1 MKTILLLFVGCLIVS
16 TTNAQDF
23 LQETKYWVFFKDKVD
38 TAGKTA
44 RVEADYLTT
53 AALERRAKRGMVVYA
68 DRDIP
73 LSNRYLEAVRA
84 LNVEPLVQS
93 RWLNAISVMLTADE
107 AQAMLDQPFVTSI
120 RPVGQLQPL
129 VEATAD
135 VSVRAVPG
143 TDIRQS
149 FRLDYGASLGQLEV
163 VNAVPPLEAGLSGA
177 GVKLGIIDTGMS
189 GREATHPSTSTLVAE
204 ERFIASQDFT
214 DQSGD
219 GSTHGHSVLSVAAGY
234 DPGQLIGP
242 AYGADI
248 YHARTE
254 YTPSETNQEE
264 DNFVEG
270 IEWMETQGV
279 DLVNISLGYYEFDAG
294 ETSYSIAD
302 LDGDTGITT
311 IAADMAVEM
320 GMIVVSSA
328 GNEGCASPTACWFYI
343 TTPADGDNVITVG
356 AVNASGNFANFSS
369 RGPTADGRIKPDV
382 MAQGAS
388 VYVASSG
395 PYSFSNG
402 TSFSSPMVAGIVALM
417 LEANPDVTPAQV
429 ADILRSTADRSENPD
444 NEFGW
449 GIVDA
454 EAAVQMAS
462 DLVATSTEDE
472 VVRESIVL
480 DAAYPNPFVDRT
492 TLLMNNNGQ
501 AVAAQLTI
509 YNLLGQEVYTA
520 YDGVLSN
527 GRHRIEVDLS
537 GQAPGLYF
545 YRLKAGNITRSGSLA
560 RL

>member
-1 MKTILLLFVGCLIVS
+1 MKTILLLLVGCLILS
-16 TTNAQDF
+16 TANAQDVP
-23 LQETKYWVFFKDKVD
+23 QETKYWVFFKDKVD
-38 TAGKTA
+38 GAGKVA
-44 RVEADYLTT
+44 RVEADHLTT
-53 AALERRAKRGMVVYA
+53 AALDRRAKRGMAVYA

-73 LSNRYLEAVRA
+73 LSSSYLDAVRS

-107 AQAMLDQPFVTSI
+107 AQAMLDQPFVKSL

-129 VEATAD
+129 SEAIAD
-135 VSVRAVPG
+135 VSVRAVSG

-163 VNAVPPLEAGLSGA
+163 VNAVPLLEAGLSGA

-189 GREATHPSTSTLVAE
+189 GREATHPSTSTLVME
-204 ERFIASQDFT
+204 ERFIASEDFT
-214 DQSGD
+214 GQSGD

-242 AYGADI
+242 AYGAEI

-264 DNFVEG
+264 DNFVAG

-279 DLVNISLGYYEFDAG
+279 DVVNISLGYNEFDDG
-294 ETSYSIAD
+294 ENSYTIAD

-328 GNEGCASPTACWFYI
+328 GNSGCASPTSCWFYI
-343 TTPADGDNVITVG
+343 TTPADGNHVITVG
-356 AVNASGNFANFSS
+356 AVNSSGGLVSFSS

-388 VYVASSG
+388 VYLASTG

-402 TSFSSPMVAGIVALM
+402 TSFSSPMVAGIVALI
-417 LEANPDVTPAQV
+417 LEANPDVTPTQV
-429 ADILRSTADRSENPD
+429 ADILRDTADRSENPD

-454 EAAVQMAS
+454 DAAVQMAR
-462 DLVATSTEDE
+462 DLVATAIEDE
-472 VVRESIVL
+472 IVQENIVL
-480 DAAYPNPFVDRT
+480 DAPFPNPFVDRT
-492 TLLMNNNGQ
+492 TLLMNNDGPS
-501 AVAAQLTI
+501 VSAQLII
-509 YNLLGQEVYTA
+509 YNILGQEVYTA
-520 YDGVLSN
+520 YDGMLSN

-545 YRLKAGNITRSGSLA
+545 YRLAAGDVIRSGSLA